1 MYQPFTFRTL
11 KTDELSA
18 YQAKQSGSPCVI
30 VSDKLKKS
38 RYDVLGIF
46 TTCIGGGDTQ
56 CFFVYAVLRDF
67 TRSRFDV
74 FRSTYLHDATGTYK
88 VISVHIVDNYRK
100 NILIRAQKTE
110 TSAMLEE
117 AFAMHLA
124 NLDKEDSNE
133 TNS

>member
-1 MYQPFTFRTL
+1 MF
-11 KTDELSA
+11 SA
-18 YQAKQSGSPCVI
+18 SSQ
-30 VSDKLKKS
+30 L
-38 RYDVLGIF
+38 VLAVEIPNV
-46 TTCIGGGDTQ
+46 
-56 CFFVYAVLRDF
+56 FFVYAVLRDF

-74 FRSTYLHDATGTYK
+74 FRSTYLHNATGTYK

-133 TNS
+133 THS